1 MVEMFVK
8 NSVQQAIRAQFEKFR
23 EENGHEPL
31 YVDCR
36 IEWTDDHS
44 SCDVTIKLTCDTDE
58 KEDDAIFYYCD
69 SVEDLESLT
78 EKGCEDF
85 IVTEVYSFEDKL
97 QL

>member
-1 MVEMFVK
+1 MVEMIVK
-8 NSVQQAIRAQFEKFR
+8 NPVQQAIRAKYEKFC
-23 EENGHEPL
+23 EEKVHLPL

-36 IEWTDDHS
+36 IEWIDDHS

-78 EKGCEDF
+78 DKGSEDF